1 MVPSLKT
8 RDFFIPKS
16 LKLEDEIQ
24 QKKFKSIQQKLMLN
38 LIYTTNWLTAKQDSL
53 FKDSDI
59 TVQQYN
65 VLRILRGQYPNPC
78 SIKLIKE
85 RMLDRMS
92 DTSRIV
98 DKLLTKKLL
107 QRNECPNDRR
117 SVNVIITDEG
127 LALLKSLDH
136 VDELSKQML
145 KSLSTEEI
153 DTLNTLLDKIRD

>member
-1 MVPSLKT
+1 M
-8 RDFFIPKS
+8 R
-16 LKLEDEIQ
+16 LEDEIQ

-38 LIYTTNWLTAKQDSL
+38 LIYTTNWLTSKQDSL

-85 RMLDRMS
+85 RMLVRMS

-98 DKLLTKKLL
+98 DKLYTKKLL
-107 QRNECPNDRR
+107 ERNECPNDRR
-117 SVNVIITDEG
+117 SVNVIISDKG
-127 LALLKSLDH
+127 LELLKSLDYI
-136 VDELSKQML
+136 DDLSKQTL
-145 KSLSTEEI
+145 KSLTTTEI
-153 DTLNTLLDKIRD
+153 NTLNELLDKLRD